1 MPTIE
6 AWLQSAVDDVTRSTQ
21 SGVRPVLEALAQAC
35 AALRR
40 ADWNADA
47 SRDESR
53 SAHAAASP
61 ISRRG

>member
-6 AWLQSAVDDVTRSTQ
+6 AWLQGAVEDVSRS
-21 SGVRPVLEALAQAC
+21 SKSEVRPVLEALAQAG

-47 SRDESR
+47 SRDEPR
-53 SAHAAASP
+53 LTPAGVAA
-61 ISRRG
+61 RRD